1 MSVAVAQVEN
11 AVPLWRRIGWLT
23 LGEGVARTGQV
34 LSAILLVRFLAPSAW
49 NIIALGLSV
58 YLVAVTIGSL
68 NLEHSILF
76 FLPQL
81 TQHQTNRLL
90 HQTVNLLRLSGFVCG
105 AGIVLVQASTGVLGT
120 MGIAVCLACAVACEL
135 PTVVMTPTFIA
146 RGEERYAS
154 MWGSSHALIQFL
166 ALMIPTLCGFGAT
179 GIAYGLAASGLIR
192 LTSFTIVFRR
202 YVNGEHVH
210 TPGLLKRQLYFCAPL
225 GVALAAGVLTRS
237 IDKWLVAWHEPLKV
251 GIYSIAAFEVPI
263 LAVLPYAG
271 GAAIAVSMVTMFHN
285 DQVSSAHSVWWNQ
298 ARMMSLVV
306 VPLTVGLVVIA
317 PELFEILF
325 SHSYRTSVLPFQI
338 FTLIGLHRV
347 TEYGAVLRAAGRSV
361 EIVYSSL
368 ILLGSNLVFGYIGL
382 QVHGLVGLT
391 MGSVLAFSIAWV
403 WILIRL
409 KNVFDVS
416 MRHVFPWSAWGSSVV
431 ISCVTAAVAFY
442 LSKGGDSAGSRLVIK
457 LTVMGGMAAAVGLI
471 NQRDRKSLPMRRNF
485 LEGNSH
491 A

>member
-105 AGIVLVQASTGVLGT
+105 AGIVLVQASSGVLGT

-192 LTSFTIVFRR
+192 LTSFTLVFRR

-306 VPLTVGLVVIA
+306 VPLTMGLVVIA

-382 QVHGLVGLT
+382 QMHGLVGLT
-391 MGSVLAFSIAWV
+391 MGSVLAFSVAWV
-403 WILIRL
+403 WILSRL

-442 LSKGGDSAGSRLVIK
+442 LSKDGDSAGSRLIIK
-457 LTVMGGMAAAVGLI
+457 LIVMGGVAAAVGLI

>member
-105 AGIVLVQASTGVLGT
+105 AGIVLVQASSGVLGT

-192 LTSFTIVFRR
+192 LTSFTLVFRR

-306 VPLTVGLVVIA
+306 VPLTMGLVVIA

-382 QVHGLVGLT
+382 QMHGLVGLT
-391 MGSVLAFSIAWV
+391 MGSVLAFSVAWV
-403 WILIRL
+403 WILSRL

-416 MRHVFPWSAWGSSVV
+416 MRHVFPWSAWTLSVV

-442 LSKGGDSAGSRLVIK
+442 VSKGGDSAGSRLVIK

-471 NQRDRKSLPMRRNF
+471 NQRDRKSLPLHRNF

>member
-1 MSVAVAQVEN
+1 MSVAVVQVEN

-23 LGEGVARTGQV
+23 LGEGIARTGQV

-49 NIIALGLSV
+49 NVIALGLSV
-58 YLVAVTIGSL
+58 YLVALTIGSL

-90 HQTVNLLRLSGFVCG
+90 YQTVNLLRISGLVCG
-105 AGIVLVQASTGVLGT
+105 AVIVLVQVSTGALGT
-120 MGIAVCLACAVACEL
+120 MAISMCLAFAVACEL
-135 PTVVMTPTFIA
+135 PTVVMTPIFIA
-146 RGEERYAS
+146 RGEEQYAS
-154 MWGSSHALIQFL
+154 MWGSGHALIQFF
-166 ALMIPTLCGFGAT
+166 ALMVPTLSGFGAI
-179 GIAYGLAASGLIR
+179 GIASGLAVSGLIR
-192 LTSFTIVFRR
+192 LTTFTVVFRR
-202 YVNGEHVH
+202 YINGEHVH
-210 TPGLLKRQLYFCAPL
+210 TPGLLKRQILFCTPL

-237 IDKWLVAWHEPLKV
+237 IDKWLVAWHEPLMV

-285 DQVSSAHSVWWNQ
+285 NEVSDAHSVWWDQ
-298 ARMMSLVV
+298 ARMMSMVV
-306 VPLTVGLVVIA
+306 VPLTMGLVVIA

-325 SHSYRTSVLPFQI
+325 THSYRTSVLPFQI

-368 ILLGSNLVFGYIGL
+368 ILLSSNLVFGYIGL
-382 QVHGLVGLT
+382 QIHGLVGLT
-391 MGSVLAFSIAWV
+391 IGSVLAFLVAWV
-403 WILIRL
+403 WILSRL

-416 MRHVFPWSAWGSSVV
+416 MRHVFPWSAWGLSVA
-431 ISCVTAAVAFY
+431 ISCGAAAIAFY
-442 LSKGGDSAGSRLVIK
+442 MSKGGESAGLRLVIK
-457 LTVMGGMAAAVGLI
+457 LMVMVGVAAAIGLI
-471 NQRDRKSLPMRRNF
+471 KQRDKKVLPMRGNL

>member
-1 MSVAVAQVEN
+1 MSVAVMQTEN

-34 LSAILLVRFLAPSAW
+34 VSAILLVRFLAPSAW
-49 NIIALGLSV
+49 NVIALALSV

-90 HQTVNLLRLSGFVCG
+90 YQTVNLLRISGLVCG
-105 AGIVLVQASTGVLGT
+105 AAVVLLQSSTEVLGT
-120 MGIAVCLACAVACEL
+120 MGIALCLACAVACEL
-135 PTVVMTPTFIA
+135 PTVVMTPIFIA
-146 RGEERYAS
+146 HGEEQYAS
-154 MWGSSHALIQFL
+154 MWGSGHALIQFF
-166 ALMIPTLCGFGAT
+166 ALMIPTLCGFGAI
-179 GIAYGLAASGLIR
+179 GIASGLAVSGFIR
-192 LTSFTIVFRR
+192 LATFTVVFRR
-202 YVNGEHVH
+202 YINGEHVH
-210 TPGLLKRQLYFCAPL
+210 TPGLLKRQILFCAPL
-225 GVALAAGVLTRS
+225 GIALAAGVLTRS
-237 IDKWLVAWHEPLKV
+237 MDKWLVAWHEPLMV

-285 DQVSSAHSVWWNQ
+285 NEVSDAHSVWWHQ
-298 ARMMSLVV
+298 ARMMSLLV
-306 VPLTVGLVVIA
+306 VPLTMGLVVVA

-368 ILLGSNLVFGYIGL
+368 ILLGSNLIFGYIGL
-382 QVHGLVGLT
+382 EIHGLVGLT
-391 MGSVLAFSIAWV
+391 IGSVLAFLVAWV
-403 WILIRL
+403 WILSRL
-409 KNVFDVS
+409 KNVFGVS
-416 MRHVFPWSAWGSSVV
+416 MRHVFPWSAWTSSVAV
-431 ISCVTAAVAFY
+431 SCATAAVAFY
-442 LSKGGDSAGSRLVIK
+442 MSKGGDSAELRLVIK
-457 LTVMGGMAAAVGLI
+457 LMVMGGVAAAIGLI
-471 NQRDRKSLPMRRNF
+471 KQRDKKVLPMRGNL

>member
-1 MSVAVAQVEN
+1 
-11 AVPLWRRIGWLT
+11 
-23 LGEGVARTGQV
+23 
-34 LSAILLVRFLAPSAW
+34 
-49 NIIALGLSV
+49 
-58 YLVAVTIGSL
+58 
-68 NLEHSILF
+68 
-76 FLPQL
+76 
-81 TQHQTNRLL
+81 
-90 HQTVNLLRLSGFVCG
+90 
-105 AGIVLVQASTGVLGT
+105 
-120 MGIAVCLACAVACEL
+120 MGIA
-135 PTVVMTPTFIA
+135 
-146 RGEERYAS
+146 S
-154 MWGSSHALIQFL
+154 
-166 ALMIPTLCGFGAT
+166 
-179 GIAYGLAASGLIR
+179 GLAVSGFIR
-192 LTSFTIVFRR
+192 LATFTIVFRR

-210 TPGLLKRQLYFCAPL
+210 TPGLLKRQIFFCAPL

-285 DQVSSAHSVWWNQ
+285 NEVSDAHSVWWHQ

-325 SHSYRTSVLPFQI
+325 THSYRTSVVPFQI

-382 QVHGLVGLT
+382 QMNGLVGLT
-391 MGSVLAFSIAWV
+391 IGSVLAFLVAWV
-403 WILIRL
+403 WILSRL

-416 MRHVFPWSAWGSSVV
+416 MRHVFPWSAWVSSVA
-431 ISCVTAAVAFY
+431 ISGGEAAIACY
-442 LSKGGDSAGSRLVIK
+442 LSKGGDSAGSRLIIK
-457 LTVMGGMAAAVGLI
+457 LMVMGGVAVAIGLTK
-471 NQRDRKSLPMRRNF
+471 QRDKKVLPMRRHL

>member
-90 HQTVNLLRLSGFVCG
+90 HQTVNLLRLSGFTCG

-192 LTSFTIVFRR
+192 LTSFTVVFRR

-306 VPLTVGLVVIA
+306 VPLTMGLVVIA

-485 LEGNSH
+485 LERNSH

>member
-1 MSVAVAQVEN
+1 MSIAVVQNEN

-34 LSAILLVRFLAPSAW
+34 VSAILLVRFLAPSAW
-49 NIIALGLSV
+49 NVIALGLSV

-90 HQTVNLLRLSGFVCG
+90 YQTVNLLRISGIVCG
-105 AGIVLVQASTGVLGT
+105 AVIVFVQVGTGVLGT
-120 MGIAVCLACAVACEL
+120 MAIALCIACAVACEL
-135 PTVVMTPTFIA
+135 PTVVMTPIFIA
-146 RGEERYAS
+146 RGEEQY
-154 MWGSSHALIQFL
+154 GSLWRSGHALIQFF
-166 ALMIPTLCGFGAT
+166 ALMVPALCGFGAM
-179 GIAYGLAASGLIR
+179 GIASGLAVSGFIR
-192 LTSFTIVFRR
+192 LTAFTVVFRR
-202 YVNGEHVH
+202 FINGDHVH
-210 TPGLLKRQLYFCAPL
+210 TPGLLKRQILFCTPL

-237 IDKWLVAWHEPLKV
+237 MDKWLVAWHEPLMV

-285 DQVSSAHSVWWNQ
+285 NEVSDAHSVWWHQ

-306 VPLTVGLVVIA
+306 VPLTMGLVVIA

-325 SHSYRTSVLPFQI
+325 SYSYRTSVLPFQI

-382 QVHGLVGLT
+382 QMHGLVGLT
-391 MGSVLAFSIAWV
+391 IGSVLAFLVAWV
-403 WILIRL
+403 WILSRL
-409 KNVFDVS
+409 KNIFDVS
-416 MRHVFPWSAWGSSVV
+416 MRHVFPWSTWTSSVAV
-431 ISCVTAAVAFY
+431 SCATAAVAFF
-442 LSKGGDSAGSRLVIK
+442 LSQGGDSAGPRLVIK
-457 LTVMGGMAAAVGLI
+457 LMVMGGVAAAIGLI
-471 NQRDRKSLPMRRNF
+471 KQRDRKILPMRGN
-485 LEGNSH
+485 LLKGNSH

>member
-1 MSVAVAQVEN
+1 MSIAVVQNEN

-34 LSAILLVRFLAPSAW
+34 VSAILLVRFLAPSAW
-49 NIIALGLSV
+49 NVIALGLSV

-90 HQTVNLLRLSGFVCG
+90 YQTVNLLRISGIVCG
-105 AGIVLVQASTGVLGT
+105 AVIVFVQVGTGVLGT
-120 MGIAVCLACAVACEL
+120 MAIALCIACAVACEL
-135 PTVVMTPTFIA
+135 PTVVMTPIFIA
-146 RGEERYAS
+146 RGEEQY
-154 MWGSSHALIQFL
+154 GSIWRSGHALIQFF
-166 ALMIPTLCGFGAT
+166 ALMVPALCGFGAM
-179 GIAYGLAASGLIR
+179 GIASGLAVSGFIR
-192 LTSFTIVFRR
+192 LTAFTVVFRR
-202 YVNGEHVH
+202 FINGEHVH
-210 TPGLLKRQLYFCAPL
+210 TPGLLKRQILFCTPL

-237 IDKWLVAWHEPLKV
+237 MDKWLVAWHEPLMV

-285 DQVSSAHSVWWNQ
+285 NEVSDAHSVWWHQ

-306 VPLTVGLVVIA
+306 VPLTMGLVVVA

-325 SHSYRTSVLPFQI
+325 THSYRTSVLPFQI

-368 ILLGSNLVFGYIGL
+368 ILLSSNLVFGYIGL
-382 QVHGLVGLT
+382 QIHGLVGLT
-391 MGSVLAFSIAWV
+391 IGSVLAFLVAWV
-403 WILIRL
+403 WILSRL
-409 KNVFDVS
+409 KNVFAVS
-416 MRHVFPWSAWGSSVV
+416 MRHVFPWSAWTSSVAV
-431 ISCVTAAVAFY
+431 SCATAAVAFY
-442 LSKGGDSAGSRLVIK
+442 MSKGGDSAGPRLVIK
-457 LTVMGGMAAAVGLI
+457 LMVMGGVAAAIGLI
-471 NQRDRKSLPMRRNF
+471 KQRDKKVLPMRGNL

>member
-192 LTSFTIVFRR
+192 LTTFTVVFGR

-285 DQVSSAHSVWWNQ
+285 DQVSGAHSVWWNQ

-306 VPLTVGLVVIA
+306 VPLTMGLVVIA

-391 MGSVLAFSIAWV
+391 MGSVLAFSVAWV
-403 WILIRL
+403 WILSRL

-442 LSKGGDSAGSRLVIK
+442 LSKDGDSAGSRLIIK
-457 LTVMGGMAAAVGLI
+457 LMVMGGVAAAVGLI

-485 LEGNSH
+485 LERNSH

>member
-1 MSVAVAQVEN
+1 MSIAVVQNEN

-34 LSAILLVRFLAPSAW
+34 VSAILLVRFLAPSAW
-49 NIIALGLSV
+49 NVIALGLSV

-90 HQTVNLLRLSGFVCG
+90 YQTVNLLRISGIVCG
-105 AGIVLVQASTGVLGT
+105 AVIVFVQVGTGVLGT
-120 MGIAVCLACAVACEL
+120 MAIALCIACAVACEL
-135 PTVVMTPTFIA
+135 PTVVMTPIFIA
-146 RGEERYAS
+146 RGEEQYGS
-154 MWGSSHALIQFL
+154 MWRSGHALIQFF
-166 ALMIPTLCGFGAT
+166 ALMVPALCGFGAM
-179 GIAYGLAASGLIR
+179 GIASGLAVSGFIR
-192 LTSFTIVFRR
+192 LTAFTVVFRPFI
-202 YVNGEHVH
+202 NGEHVH
-210 TPGLLKRQLYFCAPL
+210 TPGLLKRQILFCTPL

-237 IDKWLVAWHEPLKV
+237 MDKWLVAWHEPLMV

-285 DQVSSAHSVWWNQ
+285 NEVSDAHSVWWHQ

-306 VPLTVGLVVIA
+306 VPLTMGLVVVA

-325 SHSYRTSVLPFQI
+325 THSYRTSVLPFQI

-382 QVHGLVGLT
+382 QIHGLVGLT
-391 MGSVLAFSIAWV
+391 VGSVLAFLVAWV
-403 WILIRL
+403 WILSRL
-409 KNVFDVS
+409 KNVFAVS
-416 MRHVFPWSAWGSSVV
+416 MRHVFPWSTWTSSVAV
-431 ISCVTAAVAFY
+431 SCATAAVAFF
-442 LSKGGDSAGSRLVIK
+442 LSKGGDSAGPRLVIK
-457 LTVMGGMAAAVGLI
+457 LMVMGGVAAAIGLI
-471 NQRDRKSLPMRRNF
+471 KQRDRKILPMRGNL

>member
-179 GIAYGLAASGLIR
+179 GIAYGLATSGLIR
-192 LTSFTIVFRR
+192 LTSFTVVFRR

-391 MGSVLAFSIAWV
+391 MGSVLAFSVAWV
-403 WILIRL
+403 WILSRL

-431 ISCVTAAVAFY
+431 ISCVTAAFAFY
-442 LSKGGDSAGSRLVIK
+442 VSKDGDSAGSRLIIK
-457 LTVMGGMAAAVGLI
+457 LMVMGGVAAAVGLI

-485 LEGNSH
+485 LERNSH

>member
-192 LTSFTIVFRR
+192 LTSFTVVFGR

-285 DQVSSAHSVWWNQ
+285 DQVSSAHSVWWDQ
-298 ARMMSLVV
+298 ARMMSFVV

-317 PELFEILF
+317 PELFEVLF

-403 WILIRL
+403 WILSRL

-442 LSKGGDSAGSRLVIK
+442 LSKGGDSAGSRLIIK
-457 LTVMGGMAAAVGLI
+457 LMVMGGVAAAVGLI

>member
-1 MSVAVAQVEN
+1 MSIAVVQNEN

-34 LSAILLVRFLAPSAW
+34 VSAILLVRFLAPSAW
-49 NIIALGLSV
+49 NVIALGLSV

-90 HQTVNLLRLSGFVCG
+90 YQTVNLLRISGIVCG
-105 AGIVLVQASTGVLGT
+105 AVIVFVQVGTGVLGT
-120 MGIAVCLACAVACEL
+120 MAIALCIACAVACEL
-135 PTVVMTPTFIA
+135 PTVVMTPIFIA
-146 RGEERYAS
+146 RGEEQYGS
-154 MWGSSHALIQFL
+154 MWRSGHALIQFF
-166 ALMIPTLCGFGAT
+166 ALMVPALCGFGAM
-179 GIAYGLAASGLIR
+179 GIASGLAVSGFIR
-192 LTSFTIVFRR
+192 LTAFTVVFRR
-202 YVNGEHVH
+202 FINGEHVH
-210 TPGLLKRQLYFCAPL
+210 TPGLLKRQILFCTPL

-237 IDKWLVAWHEPLKV
+237 IDKWLVAWHEPLMV

-285 DQVSSAHSVWWNQ
+285 NEVSDAHSVWWHQ

-306 VPLTVGLVVIA
+306 VPLTMGLVVIA

-325 SHSYRTSVLPFQI
+325 THSYRTSVVPFQI

-368 ILLGSNLVFGYIGL
+368 ILLSSNLVFGFIGL
-382 QVHGLVGLT
+382 QIHGLVGLT
-391 MGSVLAFSIAWV
+391 IGSVLAFLVAWV
-403 WILIRL
+403 WILSRL
-409 KNVFDVS
+409 KKVFAVS
-416 MRHVFPWSAWGSSVV
+416 MRHVFPWSAWTSSVAV
-431 ISCVTAAVAFY
+431 SCATAAVAFF
-442 LSKGGDSAGSRLVIK
+442 LSKGGDSAGPRLVIK
-457 LTVMGGMAAAVGLI
+457 LMVMGGVAAAIGLI
-471 NQRDRKSLPMRRNF
+471 KQRDRKILPMRGNL

>member
-1 MSVAVAQVEN
+1 MSVAVMQTEN

-34 LSAILLVRFLAPSAW
+34 VSAILLVRFLAPSAW
-49 NIIALGLSV
+49 NVIALALSV

-90 HQTVNLLRLSGFVCG
+90 YQTVNLLRISGLVCG
-105 AGIVLVQASTGVLGT
+105 AAVVLLQASTEVLGT
-120 MGIAVCLACAVACEL
+120 MGIALCLACAVACEL
-135 PTVVMTPTFIA
+135 PTVVMTPIFIA
-146 RGEERYAS
+146 HGEEQYAS
-154 MWGSSHALIQFL
+154 MWGSGHALIQFF
-166 ALMIPTLCGFGAT
+166 ALMIPTLCGFGAI
-179 GIAYGLAASGLIR
+179 GIASGLAVSGFIR
-192 LTSFTIVFRR
+192 LATFTVVFRR
-202 YVNGEHVH
+202 YINGEHVH
-210 TPGLLKRQLYFCAPL
+210 TPGLLKRQILFCAPL
-225 GVALAAGVLTRS
+225 GIALAAGVLTRS
-237 IDKWLVAWHEPLKV
+237 MDKWLVAWHEPLMV

-285 DQVSSAHSVWWNQ
+285 NEVSDAHSVWWHQ
-298 ARMMSLVV
+298 ARMMSLLV
-306 VPLTVGLVVIA
+306 VPLTMGLVVVA

-368 ILLGSNLVFGYIGL
+368 ILLGSNLIFGYIGL
-382 QVHGLVGLT
+382 EIHGLVGLT
-391 MGSVLAFSIAWV
+391 IGSVLAFLVAWV
-403 WILIRL
+403 WILSRL
-409 KNVFDVS
+409 KNVFGVS
-416 MRHVFPWSAWGSSVV
+416 MRHVFPWSAWTSSVAV
-431 ISCVTAAVAFY
+431 SCATAAVAFY
-442 LSKGGDSAGSRLVIK
+442 MSKGGDSAELRLVIK
-457 LTVMGGMAAAVGLI
+457 LMVMGGVAAAIGLI
-471 NQRDRKSLPMRRNF
+471 KQRDKKVLPMRGNL

>member
-1 MSVAVAQVEN
+1 MQVEN
-11 AVPLWRRIGWLT
+11 TVPLWRRIGWLT

-49 NIIALGLSV
+49 NVIALGLSV

-81 TQHQTNRLL
+81 TQHQINRLL
-90 HQTVNLLRLSGFVCG
+90 YQTVNLLRISGLVCG
-105 AGIVLVQASTGVLGT
+105 AVIVLVQVGTGVLGT
-120 MGIAVCLACAVACEL
+120 MTIALCLACAVACEL
-135 PTVVMTPTFIA
+135 PTVVMTPIFIA
-146 RGEERYAS
+146 RGEEQYVS
-154 MWGSSHALIQFL
+154 MWGSGHALIQFF
-166 ALMIPTLCGFGAT
+166 ALMIPTLWGFGAM
-179 GIAYGLAASGLIR
+179 GIASGLAVSGFIR
-192 LTSFTIVFRR
+192 LATFTIVFRR

-210 TPGLLKRQLYFCAPL
+210 TPGLLKRQIFFCAPL

-285 DQVSSAHSVWWNQ
+285 NEVSDAHSVWWHQ

-325 SHSYRTSVLPFQI
+325 THSYRTSVVPFQI

-382 QVHGLVGLT
+382 QMNGLVGLT
-391 MGSVLAFSIAWV
+391 IGSVLAFLVAWV
-403 WILIRL
+403 WILSRL

-416 MRHVFPWSAWGSSVV
+416 MRRVFPWSAWGSSIA
-431 ISCVTAAVAFY
+431 ISCGAAAIAFY
-442 LSKGGDSAGSRLVIK
+442 LSKGGDSAGSRLIIK
-457 LTVMGGMAAAVGLI
+457 LMVMGGVAAAIGLTK
-471 NQRDRKSLPMRRNF
+471 QRDKKVLPMRGHL

>member
-1 MSVAVAQVEN
+1 MSIAVVQNEN

-34 LSAILLVRFLAPSAW
+34 VSAILLVRFLAPSAW
-49 NIIALGLSV
+49 NVIALGLSV

-90 HQTVNLLRLSGFVCG
+90 YQTVNLLRISGIVCG
-105 AGIVLVQASTGVLGT
+105 AAIVFVQVGTGVLGT
-120 MGIAVCLACAVACEL
+120 MAIALCIACAVACEL
-135 PTVVMTPTFIA
+135 PTVVMTPIFIA
-146 RGEERYAS
+146 RGEEQYGS
-154 MWGSSHALIQFL
+154 MWRSGHALIQFF
-166 ALMIPTLCGFGAT
+166 ALMVPALCGFGAM
-179 GIAYGLAASGLIR
+179 GIASGLAVSGFIR
-192 LTSFTIVFRR
+192 LTAFTVVFRR
-202 YVNGEHVH
+202 FINGEHVH
-210 TPGLLKRQLYFCAPL
+210 TPGLLKRQILFCTPL

-237 IDKWLVAWHEPLKV
+237 MDKWLVAWHEPLMV

-285 DQVSSAHSVWWNQ
+285 NEVSDAHSVWWHQ

-306 VPLTVGLVVIA
+306 VPLTMGLVVVA

-325 SHSYRTSVLPFQI
+325 THSYRTSVLPFQI

-382 QVHGLVGLT
+382 QIHGLVGLT
-391 MGSVLAFSIAWV
+391 VGSVLAFLVAWV
-403 WILIRL
+403 WILSRL
-409 KNVFDVS
+409 KNVFAVS
-416 MRHVFPWSAWGSSVV
+416 MRHVFPWSTWTSSVAV
-431 ISCVTAAVAFY
+431 SCATAAVAFF
-442 LSKGGDSAGSRLVIK
+442 LSKGGDSAGPRLVIK
-457 LTVMGGMAAAVGLI
+457 LMVMGGVAAAIGLI
-471 NQRDRKSLPMRRNF
+471 KQRDRKILPMRGNL

>member
-1 MSVAVAQVEN
+1 MSIAVVQNEN
-11 AVPLWRRIGWLT
+11 VVPLWRRIGWLT

-34 LSAILLVRFLAPSAW
+34 VSAILLVRFLAPSAW
-49 NIIALGLSV
+49 NVIALGLSV

-90 HQTVNLLRLSGFVCG
+90 YQTVNLLRISGIVCG
-105 AGIVLVQASTGVLGT
+105 AAIVFVQVGTGVLGT
-120 MGIAVCLACAVACEL
+120 MAIALCIACAVACEL
-135 PTVVMTPTFIA
+135 PTVVMTPIFIA
-146 RGEERYAS
+146 RGEEQYGS
-154 MWGSSHALIQFL
+154 MWRSGHALIQFF
-166 ALMIPTLCGFGAT
+166 ALMVPALCGFGAM
-179 GIAYGLAASGLIR
+179 GIASGLAVSGFIR
-192 LTSFTIVFRR
+192 LTAFTVVFRPFI
-202 YVNGEHVH
+202 NGEHVH
-210 TPGLLKRQLYFCAPL
+210 TPGLLKRQILFCTPL

-237 IDKWLVAWHEPLKV
+237 MDKWLVAWHEPLMV

-285 DQVSSAHSVWWNQ
+285 NEVSDAHSVWWHQ

-306 VPLTVGLVVIA
+306 VPLTVALVVIA

-382 QVHGLVGLT
+382 QIHGLVGLT
-391 MGSVLAFSIAWV
+391 VGSVLAFLVAWV
-403 WILIRL
+403 WILSRL
-409 KNVFDVS
+409 KNVFAVS
-416 MRHVFPWSAWGSSVV
+416 MRHVFPWSTWTSSVAV
-431 ISCVTAAVAFY
+431 SCATAAVAFF
-442 LSKGGDSAGSRLVIK
+442 LSKGGDSAGPRLVIK
-457 LTVMGGMAAAVGLI
+457 LMVMGGVAAAIGLI
-471 NQRDRKSLPMRRNF
+471 KQRDRKILPMRGNL

>member
-1 MSVAVAQVEN
+1 
-11 AVPLWRRIGWLT
+11 
-23 LGEGVARTGQV
+23 
-34 LSAILLVRFLAPSAW
+34 
-49 NIIALGLSV
+49 V

-90 HQTVNLLRLSGFVCG
+90 HQTVNLLRISGLACG
-105 AGIVLVQASTGVLGT
+105 AVIVLVQVGTGVLGT
-120 MGIAVCLACAVACEL
+120 MAIALCLACAVACEL
-135 PTVVMTPTFIA
+135 PTVVMTPIFIA

-154 MWGSSHALIQFL
+154 MWGSSHALIQFF
-166 ALMIPTLCGFGAT
+166 ALMIPTLWGFGAM
-179 GIAYGLAASGLIR
+179 GIASGLAVSGFIR
-192 LTSFTIVFRR
+192 LATFTIVFRR

-210 TPGLLKRQLYFCAPL
+210 TPGLLKRQIFFCAPL

-285 DQVSSAHSVWWNQ
+285 NEVSDAHSVWWHQ

-325 SHSYRTSVLPFQI
+325 THSYRTSVVPFQI

-382 QVHGLVGLT
+382 QMNGLVGLT
-391 MGSVLAFSIAWV
+391 IGSVLAFLVAWV
-403 WILIRL
+403 WILSRL

-416 MRHVFPWSAWGSSVV
+416 MRRVFPWSAWGSSIA
-431 ISCVTAAVAFY
+431 ISCGAAAIAFY
-442 LSKGGDSAGSRLVIK
+442 LSKGGDSAGSRLIIK
-457 LTVMGGMAAAVGLI
+457 LMVMGGVAAAIGLTK
-471 NQRDRKSLPMRRNF
+471 QRDKKVLPMRGH
-485 LEGNSH
+485 LQEGRSH

>member
-11 AVPLWRRIGWLT
+11 VVPLWRRIGWLT

-192 LTSFTIVFRR
+192 LTSFTVVFRR

-391 MGSVLAFSIAWV
+391 MGSVLAFSVAWV
-403 WILIRL
+403 WILSRL

-431 ISCVTAAVAFY
+431 ISCVTAAFAFY
-442 LSKGGDSAGSRLVIK
+442 VSKDGDSAGSRLIIK
-457 LTVMGGMAAAVGLI
+457 LMVMGGVAAAVGLI

>member
-192 LTSFTIVFRR
+192 LTTFTVVFGR

-317 PELFEILF
+317 PELFEVLF

-391 MGSVLAFSIAWV
+391 MGSVLAFSVAWV
-403 WILIRL
+403 WILSRL

-442 LSKGGDSAGSRLVIK
+442 LSNGGDSAGSRLIIK
-457 LTVMGGMAAAVGLI
+457 LMVMGGVAAAVGLI

-485 LEGNSH
+485 LERNSH

>member
-1 MSVAVAQVEN
+1 MSIAVVQNEN

-34 LSAILLVRFLAPSAW
+34 VSAILLVRFLAPSAW
-49 NIIALGLSV
+49 NVIALGLSV

-90 HQTVNLLRLSGFVCG
+90 YQTVNLLRISGIVCG
-105 AGIVLVQASTGVLGT
+105 AVIVFVQVGTGVLGT
-120 MGIAVCLACAVACEL
+120 MAIALCIACAVACEL
-135 PTVVMTPTFIA
+135 PTVVMTPIFIA
-146 RGEERYAS
+146 RGEEQYGS
-154 MWGSSHALIQFL
+154 MWRSGHALIQFF
-166 ALMIPTLCGFGAT
+166 ALMVPALCGFGAM
-179 GIAYGLAASGLIR
+179 GIASGLAVSGFIR
-192 LTSFTIVFRR
+192 LTAFTVVFRR
-202 YVNGEHVH
+202 FINGEHVH
-210 TPGLLKRQLYFCAPL
+210 TPGLLKRQILFCTPL

-237 IDKWLVAWHEPLKV
+237 MDKWLVAWHEPLMV

-285 DQVSSAHSVWWNQ
+285 NEVSDAHSVWWHQ

-306 VPLTVGLVVIA
+306 VPLTMGLVVVA

-325 SHSYRTSVLPFQI
+325 THSYRTSVLPFQI

-382 QVHGLVGLT
+382 QIHGLVGLT
-391 MGSVLAFSIAWV
+391 VGSVLAFLVAWV
-403 WILIRL
+403 WILSRL
-409 KNVFDVS
+409 KNVFAVS
-416 MRHVFPWSAWGSSVV
+416 MRHVFPWSTWTSSVAV
-431 ISCVTAAVAFY
+431 SCATAAVAFF
-442 LSKGGDSAGSRLVIK
+442 LSKGGDSAGPRLVIK
-457 LTVMGGMAAAVGLI
+457 LMVMGGVAAAIGLI
-471 NQRDRKSLPMRRNF
+471 KQRDRKILPMRGNL

>member
-154 MWGSSHALIQFL
+154 MWGSSHALIQFF

-179 GIAYGLAASGLIR
+179 GIAYGLATSGLIR
-192 LTSFTIVFRR
+192 LTSFTVVFRR

-285 DQVSSAHSVWWNQ
+285 DQVSGAHSVWWNQ

-306 VPLTVGLVVIA
+306 VPLTMGLVVIA

-382 QVHGLVGLT
+382 QMHGLVGLT
-391 MGSVLAFSIAWV
+391 MGSVLAFSVAWV
-403 WILIRL
+403 WILSRL

-485 LEGNSH
+485 LERNSH

>member
-11 AVPLWRRIGWLT
+11 VVPLWRRIGWLT

-154 MWGSSHALIQFL
+154 MWGSSHALIQFF

-179 GIAYGLAASGLIR
+179 GIAYGLATSGLIR
-192 LTSFTIVFRR
+192 LTSFTVVFRR

-391 MGSVLAFSIAWV
+391 MGSVLAFSVAWV
-403 WILIRL
+403 WILSRL

-442 LSKGGDSAGSRLVIK
+442 LSKDGDSAGSRLIIK
-457 LTVMGGMAAAVGLI
+457 LMVMGGVAAAVGLI

>member
-192 LTSFTIVFRR
+192 LTTFTVVFGR

-306 VPLTVGLVVIA
+306 VPLTMGLVVIA

-368 ILLGSNLVFGYIGL
+368 MLLGSNLVFGYIGL

-391 MGSVLAFSIAWV
+391 MGSVLAFSVAWV
-403 WILIRL
+403 WILSRL

-442 LSKGGDSAGSRLVIK
+442 LSKGGDSAGSRLIIK
-457 LTVMGGMAAAVGLI
+457 LMVMGGVAAAVGLI

-485 LEGNSH
+485 LERNSH

>member
-1 MSVAVAQVEN
+1 MSIAVVQNEN

-34 LSAILLVRFLAPSAW
+34 VSAILLVRFLAPSAW
-49 NIIALGLSV
+49 NVIALGLSV

-90 HQTVNLLRLSGFVCG
+90 YQTVNLLRISGIVCG
-105 AGIVLVQASTGVLGT
+105 AVIVFVQVGTGVLGT
-120 MGIAVCLACAVACEL
+120 MAIALCIACAVACEL
-135 PTVVMTPTFIA
+135 PTVVMTPIFIA
-146 RGEERYAS
+146 RGEEQYGS
-154 MWGSSHALIQFL
+154 MWRSGHALIQFF
-166 ALMIPTLCGFGAT
+166 ALMVPALCGFGAM
-179 GIAYGLAASGLIR
+179 GIASGLAVSGFIR
-192 LTSFTIVFRR
+192 LTAFTVVFRR
-202 YVNGEHVH
+202 FINGEHVH
-210 TPGLLKRQLYFCAPL
+210 TPGLLKRQILFCTPL

-237 IDKWLVAWHEPLKV
+237 MDKWLVAWHEPLMV

-285 DQVSSAHSVWWNQ
+285 NEVSDAHSVWWHQ

-306 VPLTVGLVVIA
+306 VPLTMGLVVVA

-325 SHSYRTSVLPFQI
+325 THSYRTSVLPFQI

-368 ILLGSNLVFGYIGL
+368 ILLSSNLVFGFIGL
-382 QVHGLVGLT
+382 QIHGLVGLT
-391 MGSVLAFSIAWV
+391 IGSVLAFLVAWV
-403 WILIRL
+403 WILSRL

-416 MRHVFPWSAWGSSVV
+416 MRHVFPWSAWGSSVA
-431 ISCVTAAVAFY
+431 ISCGAAAVAFY
-442 LSKGGDSAGSRLVIK
+442 MSKGGESAGLRLIIK
-457 LTVMGGMAAAVGLI
+457 LMVMGGVAAAIGLI
-471 NQRDRKSLPMRRNF
+471 KQRDKKVLPMRGNL

>member
-192 LTSFTIVFRR
+192 LTSFTVVFRR

-298 ARMMSLVV
+298 ARMMSFVV

-317 PELFEILF
+317 PELFEVLF

-391 MGSVLAFSIAWV
+391 MGSVLAFSVAWV
-403 WILIRL
+403 WILSRL

-442 LSKGGDSAGSRLVIK
+442 LSKDGDSAGSRLIIK
-457 LTVMGGMAAAVGLI
+457 LMVMGGVAAAVGLI

>member
-192 LTSFTIVFRR
+192 LTSFTVVFRR

-317 PELFEILF
+317 PELFEVLF

-391 MGSVLAFSIAWV
+391 MGSVLAFSVAWV
-403 WILIRL
+403 WILSRL

-442 LSKGGDSAGSRLVIK
+442 LSKDGDSAGSRLIIK
-457 LTVMGGMAAAVGLI
+457 LMVMGGVAAAVGLI

-485 LEGNSH
+485 IERNSH

>member
-1 MSVAVAQVEN
+1 LAV
-11 AVPLWRRIGWLT
+11 
-23 LGEGVARTGQV
+23 
-34 LSAILLVRFLAPSAW
+34 
-49 NIIALGLSV
+49 
-58 YLVAVTIGSL
+58 
-68 NLEHSILF
+68 
-76 FLPQL
+76 
-81 TQHQTNRLL
+81 
-90 HQTVNLLRLSGFVCG
+90 SGF
-105 AGIVLVQASTGVLGT
+105 I
-120 MGIAVCLACAVACEL
+120 
-135 PTVVMTPTFIA
+135 
-146 RGEERYAS
+146 R
-154 MWGSSHALIQFL
+154 
-166 ALMIPTLCGFGAT
+166 GAT
-179 GIAYGLAASGLIR
+179 
-192 LTSFTIVFRR
+192 FTIVFRR
-202 YVNGEHVH
+202 YINGEHVH
-210 TPGLLKRQLYFCAPL
+210 TPGLLKRQIFFCAPL

-285 DQVSSAHSVWWNQ
+285 NEVSDAHSVWWHQ

-325 SHSYRTSVLPFQI
+325 SRSYRTSVLPFQI

-382 QVHGLVGLT
+382 QMHGLVGLT
-391 MGSVLAFSIAWV
+391 MGSVLAFSVAWV
-403 WILIRL
+403 WILSRL

-416 MRHVFPWSAWGSSVV
+416 MRHVFPWSAWTSSVA

-442 LSKGGDSAGSRLVIK
+442 LSKGGDSAGSRLIIK
-457 LTVMGGMAAAVGLI
+457 LMVMGGVAASVGLI

>member
-1 MSVAVAQVEN
+1 MQVEN
-11 AVPLWRRIGWLT
+11 TVPLWRRIGWLT

-49 NIIALGLSV
+49 NVIALGLSV

-81 TQHQTNRLL
+81 TQHQINRLL
-90 HQTVNLLRLSGFVCG
+90 YQTVNLLRLSGVVCG
-105 AGIVLVQASTGVLGT
+105 AVIVLVQVGTGVLGT
-120 MGIAVCLACAVACEL
+120 MTIALCLACAVACEL
-135 PTVVMTPTFIA
+135 PTVVMTPIFIA

-154 MWGSSHALIQFL
+154 MWGSSHALIQFF
-166 ALMIPTLCGFGAT
+166 ALMIPTLWGFGAM
-179 GIAYGLAASGLIR
+179 GIASGLAVSGFIR
-192 LTSFTIVFRR
+192 LTTFTIVFRR

-210 TPGLLKRQLYFCAPL
+210 TPGLLKRQIFFCAPL

-285 DQVSSAHSVWWNQ
+285 NEVSDAHSVWWHQ

-325 SHSYRTSVLPFQI
+325 THSYRTSVVPFQI

-382 QVHGLVGLT
+382 QMNGLVGLT
-391 MGSVLAFSIAWV
+391 IGSVLAFLVAWV
-403 WILIRL
+403 WILSRL

-416 MRHVFPWSAWGSSVV
+416 MRRVFPWSAWGSSIA
-431 ISCVTAAVAFY
+431 ISCGAAAIAFY
-442 LSKGGDSAGSRLVIK
+442 LSKGGDSAGSRLIIK
-457 LTVMGGMAAAVGLI
+457 LMVMGGVAAAIGLTK
-471 NQRDRKSLPMRRNF
+471 QRDKKVLPMRRHL

>member
-192 LTSFTIVFRR
+192 LTTFTVVFGR

-317 PELFEILF
+317 PELFEVLF

-391 MGSVLAFSIAWV
+391 MGSVLAFSVAWV
-403 WILIRL
+403 WILSRL

-442 LSKGGDSAGSRLVIK
+442 LSKDGDSAGSRLIIK
-457 LTVMGGMAAAVGLI
+457 LMVMGGVAAAVGLI
-471 NQRDRKSLPMRRNF
+471 NQRDRKFLPMRRNF
-485 LEGNSH
+485 LERNSH

>member
-11 AVPLWRRIGWLT
+11 VVPLWRRIGWLT

-192 LTSFTIVFRR
+192 LTTFTVVFGR

-391 MGSVLAFSIAWV
+391 MGSVLAFSVAWV
-403 WILIRL
+403 WILSRL

-442 LSKGGDSAGSRLVIK
+442 LSKDGDSAGSRLIIK
-457 LTVMGGMAAAVGLI
+457 LMVMGGVAAAVGLI

>member
-1 MSVAVAQVEN
+1 MSVAIAQVEN
-11 AVPLWRRIGWLT
+11 AVPLWQRIGWLT

-90 HQTVNLLRLSGFVCG
+90 HQTVNLLRLSGVICG

-154 MWGSSHALIQFL
+154 MWGSSHALIQFF

-192 LTSFTIVFRR
+192 LTSFTVVFRR

-210 TPGLLKRQLYFCAPL
+210 TPGLLKRQIYFCAPL
-225 GVALAAGVLTRS
+225 GVALGAGVLTRS

-306 VPLTVGLVVIA
+306 VPLTMGLVVIA

-382 QVHGLVGLT
+382 HMHGLVGLT
-391 MGSVLAFSIAWV
+391 MGSVLAFSVAWV
-403 WILIRL
+403 WILSRL

-416 MRHVFPWSAWGSSVV
+416 MRHVFPWSAWTLSVV

-442 LSKGGDSAGSRLVIK
+442 VSKGGDSAGSRFVIK

-471 NQRDRKSLPMRRNF
+471 NQRDRKSLPLHRNF
-485 LEGNSH
+485 LERNSH

>member
-1 MSVAVAQVEN
+1 MSVAVVQVEN

-49 NIIALGLSV
+49 NVIALGLSV

-90 HQTVNLLRLSGFVCG
+90 YQTVNLLRISGLVCG
-105 AGIVLVQASTGVLGT
+105 AAIVLAQVSTGALGT
-120 MGIAVCLACAVACEL
+120 MAISMCLAFAVACEL
-135 PTVVMTPTFIA
+135 PTVVMTPIFIA
-146 RGEERYAS
+146 RGEEHYAS
-154 MWGSSHALIQFL
+154 MWGSSHALIQFF
-166 ALMIPTLCGFGAT
+166 ALMIPTLWGFGAM
-179 GIAYGLAASGLIR
+179 GIASGLAVSGFIR
-192 LTSFTIVFRR
+192 LATFTIVFRR

-210 TPGLLKRQLYFCAPL
+210 TPGLLKRQIFFCAPL

-285 DQVSSAHSVWWNQ
+285 NEVSDAHSVWWNQ
-298 ARMMSLVV
+298 ARMMSMVV
-306 VPLTVGLVVIA
+306 VPLTMGLVVIA

-325 SHSYRTSVLPFQI
+325 THSYRTSVLPFQI

-368 ILLGSNLVFGYIGL
+368 ILLSSNLVFGYIGL
-382 QVHGLVGLT
+382 QIHGLVGLT
-391 MGSVLAFSIAWV
+391 IGSVLAFLVAWV
-403 WILIRL
+403 WILSRL

-416 MRHVFPWSAWGSSVV
+416 MRHVFPWSAWGLSVA
-431 ISCVTAAVAFY
+431 ISCGAAAIAFY
-442 LSKGGDSAGSRLVIK
+442 MSKGGESAGMRLIIK
-457 LTVMGGMAAAVGLI
+457 LMVMGGVAAAIGLI
-471 NQRDRKSLPMRRNF
+471 KQRDKKVLPMRGNL

>member
-1 MSVAVAQVEN
+1 
-11 AVPLWRRIGWLT
+11 L
-23 LGEGVARTGQV
+23 
-34 LSAILLVRFLAPSAW
+34 
-49 NIIALGLSV
+49 
-58 YLVAVTIGSL
+58 
-68 NLEHSILF
+68 
-76 FLPQL
+76 
-81 TQHQTNRLL
+81 
-90 HQTVNLLRLSGFVCG
+90 
-105 AGIVLVQASTGVLGT
+105 
-120 MGIAVCLACAVACEL
+120 CLASAVACEL
-135 PTVVMTPTFIA
+135 PTVVMTPIFIA
-146 RGEERYAS
+146 RGEEQYAS
-154 MWGSSHALIQFL
+154 MWGSGHALIQFF
-166 ALMIPTLCGFGAT
+166 ALMIPTLWGFGAM
-179 GIAYGLAASGLIR
+179 GIASGLAVSGFIR
-192 LTSFTIVFRR
+192 LATFTIVFRR
-202 YVNGEHVH
+202 YVNGDHVH
-210 TPGLLKRQLYFCAPL
+210 TPGLLKRQIFFCAPL

-285 DQVSSAHSVWWNQ
+285 DEVSDAHSVWWHQ

-325 SHSYRTSVLPFQI
+325 THSYRTSVVPFQI

-382 QVHGLVGLT
+382 QMNGLVGLT
-391 MGSVLAFSIAWV
+391 IGSVLAFLVAWV
-403 WILIRL
+403 WILSRL

-416 MRHVFPWSAWGSSVV
+416 MRRVFPWSAWGSSIA
-431 ISCVTAAVAFY
+431 ISCGAAAIAFY
-442 LSKGGDSAGSRLVIK
+442 LSKGGDSAGSRLIIK
-457 LTVMGGMAAAVGLI
+457 LMVMGGVAAAIGLTK
-471 NQRDRKSLPMRRNF
+471 QRDKKVLPMRRHL

>member
-192 LTSFTIVFRR
+192 LTSFTVVFRR

-391 MGSVLAFSIAWV
+391 MGSVLAFSVAWV
-403 WILIRL
+403 WILSRL

-431 ISCVTAAVAFY
+431 ISCVTAAFAFY
-442 LSKGGDSAGSRLVIK
+442 VSKDGDSAGSRLIIK
-457 LTVMGGMAAAVGLI
+457 LMVMGGVAAAVGLI

-485 LEGNSH
+485 IERNSH

>member
-23 LGEGVARTGQV
+23 FGEGVARTGQV

-90 HQTVNLLRLSGFVCG
+90 HQTVNLLRLSGFTCG

-166 ALMIPTLCGFGAT
+166 ALMIPTMCGFGAT

-382 QVHGLVGLT
+382 QMHGLVGLT

-431 ISCVTAAVAFY
+431 ISCVTAAFAFY
-442 LSKGGDSAGSRLVIK
+442 VSKDGDSAGSRLIIK
-457 LTVMGGMAAAVGLI
+457 LMVMGGVAAAVGLI

-485 LEGNSH
+485 LERNSH